1 MSDSP
6 LASLMCQCKIMVKS
20 TDFGS
25 ADILCVR
32 ISRLRGP
39 RKQIC
44 MVVHPAQVGFNPSSG
59 VTLLIPLMTY
69 NREYNLSTIRG
80 MSSQRSTIPFFSF
93 CGTTAVRH
101 QRKRWNFTQG
111 GGSGQGTAVES
122 TKSDRPWTL
131 QSSFSLKGI
140 SGVYIY
146 IPFVC
151 GIENQHD
158 KKFGD
163 RLKPRG
169 FGLEFTSWSLAL

>member
-122 TKSDRPWTL
+122 TKSDRSWTL

-146 IPFVC
+146 TICLRDWEP
-151 GIENQHD
+151 
-158 KKFGD
+158 
-163 RLKPRG
+163 
-169 FGLEFTSWSLAL
+169 T